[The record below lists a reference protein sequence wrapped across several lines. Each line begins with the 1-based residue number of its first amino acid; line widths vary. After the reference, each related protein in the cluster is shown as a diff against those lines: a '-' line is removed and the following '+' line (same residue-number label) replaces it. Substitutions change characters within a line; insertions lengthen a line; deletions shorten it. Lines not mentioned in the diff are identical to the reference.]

1 MDEYI
6 FYCYMKYQKD
16 NNPDIIKRL
25 KVLPKHILIMMIVA
39 VVAFVVSLVALFVGN
54 EMISSLCIFIMAI
67 FSFLLYWRVDNYQIK
82 KSEKVIDR
90 YKTICSELEEWL
102 KTLGIETNEDIQLLY
117 NRLTERISKQKE
129 TREKSNNRVDK
140 WIQVLAIPLLLCI
153 ISEIIKSDV
162 DISIAITNVF
172 VAILIGALVFLG
184 VYVCQIIKWFPI
196 KRKIVQ
202 MQYFADDLRA
212 ILDCKQLFGSDDFKE
227 KSEKDNVQVCKG

>member
-54 EMISSLCIFIMAI
+54 EMISLLCIFIMSI
-67 FSFLLYWRVDNYQIK
+67 FSFLLYWSVDNYQIK
-82 KSEKVIDR
+82 KSEKVIER

-129 TREKSNNRVDK
+129 TQEKSNNRVEK
-140 WIQVLAIPLLLCI
+140 WIQILAIPLLLCI

-162 DISIAITNVF
+162 DISVAITNVF
-172 VAILIGALVFLG
+172 VAILIGALVFL
-184 VYVCQIIKWFPI
+184 VLYVCQIIKWFPI

-212 ILDCKQLFGSDDFKE
+212 ILDCKQLFGSVDLKE
-227 KSEKDNVQVCKG
+227 NN